1 VLEALACGTPVVATA
16 VGGLT
21 ETVQDGV
28 TGWTAR
34 PGDPGALAD
43 ALRQAIDRPDEA
55 RRRVAAGAAL
65 VRERFDSRRAF
76 DRLAN
81 LLTEPV

>member
-1 VLEALACGTPVVATA
+1 
-16 VGGLT
+16 
-21 ETVQDGV
+21 
-28 TGWTAR
+28 
-34 PGDPGALAD
+34 
-43 ALRQAIDRPDEA
+43 LRQAIDRPDEA